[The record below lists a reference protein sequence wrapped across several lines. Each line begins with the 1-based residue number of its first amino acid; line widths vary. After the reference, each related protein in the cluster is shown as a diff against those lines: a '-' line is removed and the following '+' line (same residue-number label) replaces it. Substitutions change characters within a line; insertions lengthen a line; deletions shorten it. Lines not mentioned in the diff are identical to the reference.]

1 MEPIITTAI
10 ISSIVTYLAKNLKD
24 NKTLQDFSKDFT
36 SATIHW
42 LRSLL
47 LKDDDTPK
55 EALAKIATNPESDSK
70 RKMLESVFESELEDN
85 PTVAE
90 AHLKEIYE
98 KLTGQ
103 NIQNSGTI
111 NQNYSGSNSG
121 TVIQIAGNNNKF
133 NQK

>member
-1 MEPIITTAI
+1 MEPITTTAI
-10 ISSIVTYLAKNLKD
+10 ISSIVGYLAKNLKD
-24 NKTLQDFSKDFT
+24 NKTFQDFTKDFT

-55 EALAKIATNPESDSK
+55 EALAKLATNPESDSK
-70 RKMLESVFESELEDN
+70 RKTIEGILGSELEDH
-85 PTVAE
+85 PEVK
-90 AHLKEIYE
+90 AHLEEMYQ

-103 NIQNSGTI
+103 NTQNSGTI
-111 NQNYSGSNSG
+111 HQNYSGFNTGSV
-121 TVIQIAGNNNKF
+121 TQIIGNNNKF